1 MHYGIE
7 NEADEENE
15 KIESAREL
23 LASSSQISA
32 LETVL
37 YKVVE
42 FYARATKEHES
53 AMQWQAR
60 FATTT
65 QQLAE
70 IGKKIALTEA
80 GFVKIE
86 KKIASTEAGL
96 AETVKLAIWKAS
108 KDTAEILSDSATI
121 AVGDSMFHA
130 SQRFDKMLDDGQKQL
145 EAYVV
150 ESKTFYTKLIITS
163 IISSIFTACAMALFL
178 SYI

>member
-7 NEADEENE
+7 NEEDE

-23 LASSSQISA
+23 LASSSQVSA

-42 FYARATKEHES
+42 FYTRATKEHES

-108 KDTAEILSDSATI
+108 KDTAEILSDSATV
-121 AVGDSMFHA
+121 AVGDSMVHA
-130 SQRFDKMLDDGQKQL
+130 SQRFEKMLDDGQRQL

-163 IISSIFTACAMALFL
+163 ILSSVFTACTMALFL
-178 SYI
+178 SYV